1 MARFLGLLSCIP
13 SQMAA
18 RTRVSFSFVPLGGES
33 FFWANACDERKVRKI
48 NAIEYVS
55 RLHLVDMLFSLVIE
69 SLGDEERFGTVIA
82 KWNII
87 VIEL

>member
-1 MARFLGLLSCIP
+1 
-13 SQMAA
+13 MAA